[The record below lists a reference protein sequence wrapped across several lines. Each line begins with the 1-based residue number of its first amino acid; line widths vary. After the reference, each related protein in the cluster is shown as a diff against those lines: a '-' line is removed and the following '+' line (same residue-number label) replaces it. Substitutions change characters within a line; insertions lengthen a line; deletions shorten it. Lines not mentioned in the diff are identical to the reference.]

1 MAASDATAI
10 PVKNQAYRVT
20 FPIYD
25 ADGDLVP
32 GATGLDSEVST
43 DAGTFADCTNEATE
57 IATSSGMYY
66 LDLTATE
73 MNADTVAI
81 IVKTSSSGAKTT
93 PIVLYPQEAGDI
105 KVDVTYVNGVQLSG
119 AGVTIPELG
128 IVRRGT
134 AQSTTGTTTTID
146 ASAAFGTNTATGM
159 VLGIYGSDQAYWQ
172 FRAVNSSSGDVL
184 THDALTV
191 TPSGT
196 LSYILYAAAPLSSD
210 AVIGNDVTEIAGS
223 AAAATS
229 LKNILTAQSG
239 ETLTA
244 AITGNITGSI
254 TGSLS
259 GSVGSVTGSVGSVTA
274 GVTVTTNNDKTG
286 YTLSNAGIDALYTR
300 ALVESYAADG
310 AAPTVAQAL
319 LAIQQ
324 FLQEKV
330 AAGTALTVKKL
341 DGSTTALTFL
351 LNDATTPTSITRT
364 S

>member
-20 FPIYD
+20 FCIYD
-25 ADGDLVP
+25 ADGDLVT
-32 GATGLDSEVST
+32 GATGLDSEVSK

-119 AGVTIPELG
+119 AGVAIPELG
-128 IVRRGT
+128 IARRGT
-134 AQSTTGTTTTID
+134 AQSCTSTTTTID
-146 ASAAFGTNTATGM
+146 AAAAFGTDTTAGM
-159 VLGIYGSDQAYWQ
+159 VLGLYGSTQGYWQ
-172 FRAVNSSSGDVL
+172 YRAINSSSGDVL
-184 THDALTV
+184 THDAWTV

-196 LSYILYAAAPLSSD
+196 LTYALYGAAPLSSTTVLSNNFTQID
-210 AVIGNDVTEIAGS
+210 GS
-223 AAAATS
+223 APAAVS
-229 LKNILTAQSG
+229 LKKILTGVSG

-244 AITGNITGSI
+244 SI

-259 GSVGSVTGSVGSVTA
+259 GSVGGNVTGSVGSVVAPVTIQGTRSTLDSLLTTA
-274 GVTVTTNNDKTG
+274 MT
-286 YTLSNAGIDALYTR
+286 
-300 ALVESYAADG
+300 ESYASDG
-310 AAPTVAQAL
+310 SPPSLAQAL
-319 LAIQQ
+319 FAIQQ

-330 AAGTALTVKKL
+330 ASGTALTVKQL
-341 DGSTTALTFL
+341 DGSTTAMTFL
-351 LNDATTPTSITRT
+351 LNDATNPTSITRT